1 MAIDRCHEEME
12 KPSYQRNPLMYAR
25 DFADCV
31 LGLVSEECGG
41 NPIDRK
47 ALQSEYPEMS
57 REPDHVA
64 NDPESLLKQGKEA
77 WASGK
82 YELAIDLCTAYL
94 RHNSLSFSAHVWRA
108 HSFHALERYEEAAG
122 DWARNIVLSPERE
135 ISYFHLGENLYY
147 LGQFEEAI
155 DAYNRAEA
163 RFPDFNASTIK
174 WYRAVC
180 FIEMEK
186 FAEAKADIDRLPTDK
201 NFFKMIRAD
210 LLKRMSRDY

>member
-1 MAIDRCHEEME
+1 
-12 KPSYQRNPLMYAR
+12 MYAN

-41 NPIDRK
+41 NPTDGRK
-47 ALQSEYPEMS
+47 SLQLKYPEMS
-57 REPDHVA
+57 QDRDHA
-64 NDPESLLKQGKEA
+64 DDDPESLLKLGKEA

-82 YELAIDLCTAYL
+82 YELAIELCTAYL
-94 RHNSLSFSAHVWRA
+94 HHDPLSFSAHVWRA
-108 HSFHALERYEEAAG
+108 HSFHALERYEEAAE
-122 DWARNIVLSPERE
+122 DWARNIVVSPERE

-180 FIEMEK
+180 FIEMER

-210 LLKRMSRDY
+210 LLNRMSRDY